1 MTDSRA
7 LTARRLRTAAGRLAA
22 CGLFASVALAQPETG
37 EPVEDAP
44 ATTEPAG
51 EATPATGPATAPA
64 TPAAP
69 AASPAPAAAA
79 ANAPN
84 AQAAITSE
92 KRRVLDGPPTKLA
105 FRDATVN
112 QMIPFIVEATG
123 KVVMPQRDVLDRKVT
138 ILNDQ
143 EIPREQALNL
153 VFLALQQNGVG
164 VVETETTI
172 TLRDIGEI
180 TRQDVPVIGP
190 GESLLNRADQG
201 TIVEKV
207 FTLRHNNAKNI
218 GDVVKGSLPDFAK
231 LTVDEQSNQVAVL
244 GNIALLQRLERLIGS
259 LDQPA
264 PGAVQAETFRLRYA
278 DAATIKTNI
287 EELFS
292 AGSTSGSNSNNRN
305 RSNQGGM
312 GGFRFPGQQAQ
323 AETATASTGELR
335 VSANTQQNSVTVVAD
350 PAVLE
355 QIRVQIADSWDQPLP
370 DEAVVPKVYDLKHS
384 DPVKVRDLLSGLFGS
399 ASTGA
404 AARTNNQGGG
414 NTQTTASQG
423 AGRLAGQFSFQAIPE
438 TSRLVVV
445 AKSPDNL
452 TVIDKIIEDLD
463 QPQTVGLPEIVE
475 LKHASAED
483 LAEQL
488 NTLLALDGTLASIRR
503 AESGLSSGTATASP
517 FAADQ
522 ATDTAEQDTNAAA
535 DSLSFWWQ
543 RSRPPTDRRNAS
555 SMIGQLR
562 IVPVWR
568 QNALLVASP
577 PEYSEAILKLIER
590 LDQPGRQVLISAI
603 IAEISSE
610 DAESLGLR
618 WSSQTITPN
627 NADNSIGVGVD
638 SSGTRNN
645 FATTLFD
652 TSVLNVNTDVNLLL
666 QALAQDTNVSILSE
680 PKIFTS
686 DNQEAEFFDGQDIPF
701 ITDSQTSDVGN
712 ITQSFDYRAVG
723 IQLRAR
729 PRITVRNDV
738 DLRVNVELSS
748 ITPGETLFGGFIV
761 DRRETTTQLIVRN
774 GQTIVISGIL
784 RSEDSETLRKVPLLG
799 DIPLLGYLFQS
810 KDTQVSRTEL
820 LIFITPIVVNN
831 PDDSDMIN
839 SSYRERL
846 RQMRSELGDPGMPTQ
861 TPAPAPVT
869 PDGQPVPLESPAP
882 QSGSPMLENTLDT
895 REGQGS

>member
-1 MTDSRA
+1 MRTDTIDSRA
-7 LTARRLRTAAGRLAA
+7 LTARMLRAAAGCLAA
-22 CGLFASVALAQPETG
+22 CGLFASIAIAQPEIDDG
-37 EPVEDAP
+37 EGLA
-44 ATTEPAG
+44 AR
-51 EATPATGPATAPA
+51 EAQQTTAPGA
-64 TPAAP
+64 R
-69 AASPAPAAAA
+69 
-79 ANAPN
+79 
-84 AQAAITSE
+84 AAITSN

-105 FRDATVN
+105 FREATVN

-123 KVVMPQRDVLDRKVT
+123 KVIMPQRDILERKVT

-218 GDVVKGSLPDFAK
+218 GDVIKGSLPDFAK
-231 LTVDEQSNQVAVL
+231 MTIDEQSNQVAVL

-259 LDQPA
+259 LDRPA

-292 AGSTSGSNSNNRN
+292 GSGTSGSSASNRN
-305 RSNQGGM
+305 RTNQGGGGM
-312 GGFRFPGQQAQ
+312 GGFRFPGQQTQQEA
-323 AETATASTGELR
+323 ATASTGELR

-350 PAVLE
+350 PAILA
-355 QIRVQIADSWDQPLP
+355 QIRLQIEQNWDQPLP
-370 DEAVVPKVYDLKHS
+370 DEAVIPKVYDLKNS
-384 DPVKVRDLLSGLFGS
+384 DPVKVRDLLTGLFGS
-399 ASTGA
+399 STT
-404 AARTNNQGGG
+404 RTTTQGGG
-414 NTQTTASQG
+414 GGGTQTTSSQG
-423 AGRLAGQFSFQAIPE
+423 AGRLAGQFSFQAIPD
-438 TSRLVVV
+438 SGRLVVV

-452 TVIDKIIEDLD
+452 AVIDRIIQDLD
-463 QPQTVGLPEIVE
+463 QPQTVGLPEVIE

-503 AESGLSSGTATASP
+503 AESGLSAGTATVSP
-517 FAADQ
+517 FASDQ
-522 ATDTAEQDTNAAA
+522 STDSSANQDTNASASA
-535 DSLSFWWQ
+535 ISFWWQ

-568 QNALLVASP
+568 QNALLVAAP
-577 PEYSEAILKLIER
+577 PEYSAAILKLIER

-603 IAEISSE
+603 IAEISTE

-618 WSSQTITPN
+618 WSSQSITPN
-627 NADNSIGVGVD
+627 NADNSISVG
-638 SSGTRNN
+638 SNASGTSNN
-645 FATTLFD
+645 FARSLFD
-652 TSVLNVNTDVNLLL
+652 TSVLNVNTNVNALL
-666 QALAQDTNVSILSE
+666 QALAQNTNVSILSE

-701 ITDSQTSDVGN
+701 ITDSQTTDQGN
-712 ITQSFDYRAVG
+712 LTQSFDYRAVG

-784 RSEDSETLRKVPLLG
+784 RSEESQTLRKVPLLG
-799 DIPLLGYLFQS
+799 DIPLIGYLFQS
-810 KDTQVSRTEL
+810 KDKQRTKSEL

-831 PDDSDMIN
+831 PDDSDSIN
-839 SSYRERL
+839 APYRERL
-846 RQMRSELGDPGMPTQ
+846 NEMRVELGDPGVPVTA
-861 TPAPAPVT
+861 PAPAPIT
-869 PDGQPVPLESPAP
+869 PGGRPVPLESPAP
-882 QSGSPMLENTLDT
+882 QPGPSAPVNTLDAPPAAA
-895 REGQGS
+895 S

>member
-1 MTDSRA
+1 MRTETTQH
-7 LTARRLRTAAGRLAA
+7 LTARVLRATAGCLAA
-22 CGLFASVALAQPETG
+22 CGMFASIAIAQPASDQPASDQPASG
-37 EPVEDAP
+37 QAAGDAP
-44 ATTEPAG
+44 ADG
-51 EATPATGPATAPA
+51 G
-64 TPAAP
+64 
-69 AASPAPAAAA
+69 AAAA
-79 ANAPN
+79 ADTRANVG
-84 AQAAITSE
+84 AQAAITST

-138 ILNDQ
+138 ILNDL

-164 VVETETTI
+164 VVETDTTI

-190 GESLLNRADQG
+190 NESLLNRADQG

-207 FTLRHNNAKNI
+207 FTLRHNTAKNI

-278 DAATIKTNI
+278 DAETIKSNI

-292 AGSTSGSNSNNRN
+292 AGSTGGSNSSNRGRN
-305 RSNQGGM
+305 NQGGGM
-312 GGFRFPGQQAQ
+312 SFRFPGQQAQ
-323 AETATASTGELR
+323 QETATSSTGELR
-335 VSANTQQNSVTVVAD
+335 VSANTQQNAVTVVAD
-350 PAVLE
+350 PAVLA
-355 QIRVQIADSWDQPLP
+355 QIKSQIEEHWDQPLP
-370 DEAVVPKVYDLKHS
+370 DAAVVPKVYDLKHS
-384 DPVKVRDLLSGLFGS
+384 DPVKVRDLLTGLFGS
-399 ASTGA
+399 GSTGTTT
-404 AARTNNQGGG
+404 RNNQGGNNQAG
-414 NTQTTASQG
+414 ASQG

-438 TSRLVVV
+438 SGRLVVV

-452 TVIDKIIEDLD
+452 TVIDKIIHDLD
-463 QPQTVGLPEIVE
+463 QPQTVGLPGIVE

-488 NTLLALDGTLASIRR
+488 NALLALDGTLASIRR

-517 FAADQ
+517 FASDQTAD
-522 ATDTAEQDTNAAA
+522 DTANQDTNAAA
-535 DSLSFWWQ
+535 DAISFWWQ

-577 PEYSEAILKLIER
+577 PEYSDAIIKLIER

-618 WSSQTITPN
+618 WSSQSITPN
-627 NADNSIGVGVD
+627 NADNSISIGADG
-638 SSGTRNN
+638 SGTRNN

-666 QALAQDTNVSILSE
+666 QALAQDTNVAILSE

-701 ITDSQTSDVGN
+701 ITDSQTTDQGN
-712 ITQSFDYRAVG
+712 LTQSFDYRAVG

-784 RSEDSETLRKVPLLG
+784 RSEDSQTLRKVPLLG

-810 KDTQVSRTEL
+810 KDTQTTKTEL

-831 PDDSDMIN
+831 PDDSDLIN
-839 SSYRERL
+839 SPYRDRL
-846 RQMRSELGDPGMPTQ
+846 QQMRTELGDPGVQ
-861 TPAPAPVT
+861 APGAGPEPV
-869 PDGQPVPLESPAP
+869 DISAP
-882 QSGSPMLENTLDT
+882 QSGSPTPVNTLDSSN
-895 REGQGS
+895 GQEN

>member
-1 MTDSRA
+1 MRTETTQH
-7 LTARRLRTAAGRLAA
+7 LTARVLRATAGCLAA
-22 CGLFASVALAQPETG
+22 CGMFASIAIAQPASDQPASG
-37 EPVEDAP
+37 QAAGDAP
-44 ATTEPAG
+44 ANG
-51 EATPATGPATAPA
+51 G
-64 TPAAP
+64 
-69 AASPAPAAAA
+69 AAAA
-79 ANAPN
+79 AEGAPN
-84 AQAAITSE
+84 AGAQAAITST

-190 GESLLNRADQG
+190 NESLLNRADQG

-207 FTLRHNNAKNI
+207 FTLRHNTAKNI

-278 DAATIKTNI
+278 DAETIKSNI

-292 AGSTSGSNSNNRN
+292 AGSTSGSNSNNRSRN
-305 RSNQGGM
+305 NQGGGM
-312 GGFRFPGQQAQ
+312 SFRFPGQQAQ
-323 AETATASTGELR
+323 QETATSSTGELR
-335 VSANTQQNSVTVVAD
+335 VSANTQQNAVTVVAD
-350 PAVLE
+350 PAVLA
-355 QIRVQIADSWDQPLP
+355 QIRSQIEEHWDRPLP
-370 DEAVVPKVYDLKHS
+370 DAAVVPKVYDLKHS
-384 DPVKVRDLLSGLFGS
+384 DPVKVRDLLTGLFGS
-399 ASTGA
+399 GSTGTTT
-404 AARTNNQGGG
+404 RTNNNQGGNNQAG
-414 NTQTTASQG
+414 ASQG

-438 TSRLVVV
+438 SGRLVVV

-452 TVIDKIIEDLD
+452 TVIDKIIQDLD

-517 FAADQ
+517 FASDQ
-522 ATDTAEQDTNAAA
+522 ATDTTANQDTNASA
-535 DSLSFWWQ
+535 DAISFWWQ

-577 PEYSEAILKLIER
+577 PEYSDAIIKLIER

-618 WSSQTITPN
+618 WSSQSITPN
-627 NADNSIGVGVD
+627 NADNSISIGTD
-638 SSGTRNN
+638 ASGTRNN

-666 QALAQDTNVSILSE
+666 QALAQDTNVAILSE

-701 ITDSQTSDVGN
+701 ITDSQTTDQGN

-784 RSEDSETLRKVPLLG
+784 RSEDSQTLRKVPLLG

-810 KDTQVSRTEL
+810 KDTQTTKTEL

-831 PDDSDMIN
+831 PDDSDLIN
-839 SSYRERL
+839 SPYRDRL
-846 RQMRSELGDPGMPTQ
+846 QQMRTELGDPGIQAPA
-861 TPAPAPVT
+861 PAPAPVT
-869 PDGQPVPLESPAP
+869 PGARPEPVESPAP
-882 QSGSPMLENTLDT
+882 QSGSPTPVNTLDSSN
-895 REGQGS
+895 GQVN

>member
-1 MTDSRA
+1 MTIENLLRRPFTARA
-7 LTARRLRTAAGRLAA
+7 LHAVAGCMVA
-22 CGLFASVALAQPETG
+22 CGVLSGAAIAQPDT
-37 EPVEDAP
+37 DAP
-44 ATTEPAG
+44 ADDAAMERD
-51 EATPATGPATAPA
+51 
-64 TPAAP
+64 PAAP
-69 AASPAPAAAA
+69 AP
-79 ANAPN
+79 
-84 AQAAITSE
+84 AQAAITST
-92 KRRVLDGPPTKLA
+92 KKRVLDGPPTKLA

-123 KVVMPQRDVLDRKVT
+123 KVVMPQRDVLDRKITV
-138 ILNDQ
+138 LNDQ

-164 VVETETTI
+164 VVETDSII

-180 TRQDVPVIGP
+180 TRQDVPVVGP
-190 GESLLNRADQG
+190 RESLLDRADQG

-207 FTLRHNNAKNI
+207 YTLRHNSAKNI
-218 GDVVKGSLPDFAK
+218 GDVIKGSLPDFAK

-264 PGAVQAETFRLRYA
+264 PGAVQAETFRLRFA
-278 DAATIKTNI
+278 DATVIKTNI
-287 EELFS
+287 EELFA
-292 AGSTSGSNSNNRN
+292 AGSASGSSSSRNRN
-305 RSNQGGM
+305 NQGGGGGG

-323 AETATASTGELR
+323 TETATATTGELR
-335 VSANTQQNSVTVVAD
+335 VSANAQQNSVTVVAD

-355 QIRVQIADSWDQPLP
+355 QIRIQIEQNWDQPLP
-370 DEAVVPKVYDLKHS
+370 DEAVIPKVYDLKHS

-399 ASTGA
+399 SSTG

-414 NTQTTASQG
+414 NNAAQTSASQG

-438 TSRLVVV
+438 SGRLVVV

-452 TVIDKIIEDLD
+452 AVIDKIIQDLD
-463 QPQTVGLPEIVE
+463 QPQTVGLPEVIE

-488 NTLLALDGTLASIRR
+488 NSLLALDGTLASIRR
-503 AESGLSSGTATASP
+503 AEAGLSSGTATASP
-517 FAADQ
+517 FASDQ
-522 ATDTAEQDTNAAA
+522 ETDTASQQDSNASDDAI
-535 DSLSFWWQ
+535 SFWWQ

-568 QNALLVASP
+568 QNALLVAAP
-577 PEYSEAILKLIER
+577 PEYSGAIIKLIER

-627 NADNSIGVGVD
+627 NADNSIGIGTEA
-638 SSGTRNN
+638 SGTRNN
-645 FATTLFD
+645 FATSLFD
-652 TSVLNVNTDVNLLL
+652 TSVLNMSTDVNLLL

-701 ITDSQTSDVGN
+701 ITDSQTSDQGN

-784 RSEDSETLRKVPLLG
+784 RSEDSQTLRKVPLLG

-810 KDTQVSRTEL
+810 KDTQTTKTEL
-820 LIFITPIVVNN
+820 LIFITPVVVNN
-831 PDDSDMIN
+831 PDDSDAVN
-839 SSYRERL
+839 SPYRERL
-846 RQMRSELGDPGMPTQ
+846 QQMRQDLGDPGV
-861 TPAPAPVT
+861 PAPATSPSSTT
-869 PDGQPVPLESPAP
+869 PDAMSLPQGAAP
-882 QSGSPMLENTLDT
+882 QQSDPAQTVNSSGGSEA
-895 REGQGS
+895 QGS

>member
-1 MTDSRA
+1 MRTDTTDSRA
-7 LTARRLRTAAGRLAA
+7 LTARGLCAAAGCLAA
-22 CGLFASVALAQPETG
+22 CGIFASVALAQPDTG
-37 EPVEDAP
+37 EPVDE
-44 ATTEPAG
+44 
-51 EATPATGPATAPA
+51 
-64 TPAAP
+64 
-69 AASPAPAAAA
+69 APAAAEM
-79 ANAPN
+79 APAQAPAPVAPA
-84 AQAAITSE
+84 AQAAVTSS
-92 KRRVLDGPPTKLA
+92 KKRVLDGPPTKLA

-164 VVETETTI
+164 VVETDTTI

-190 GESLLNRADQG
+190 SESLLNRADQG

-231 LTVDEQSNQVAVL
+231 LTVDEQSNQIAVL

-292 AGSTSGSNSNNRN
+292 AGASSSSNSNNRN
-305 RSNQGGM
+305 RTNQGGM

-355 QIRVQIADSWDQPLP
+355 QIRLQIEQSWDQPLP

-414 NTQTTASQG
+414 NTQASASQG

-452 TVIDKIIEDLD
+452 TVIDKIIADLD
-463 QPQTVGLPEIVE
+463 QPQLVGLPEIVE

-517 FAADQ
+517 FASDQ

-627 NADNSIGVGVD
+627 NPDNSIGVGVD

-645 FATTLFD
+645 FATSLFD

-666 QALAQDTNVSILSE
+666 QALAQGTNVAILSE

-784 RSEDSETLRKVPLLG
+784 RSEDSETLRKVPILG
-799 DIPLLGYLFQS
+799 DIPLLGYLFRS
-810 KDTQVSRTEL
+810 KDTQVTKTEL

-831 PDDSDMIN
+831 PDDSDLVN
-839 SSYRERL
+839 SPYRERL
-846 RQMRSELGDPGMPTQ
+846 QKMRSELGDPGVPAP

-869 PDGQPVPLESPAP
+869 PGGPPAALEGPAP
-882 QSGSPMLENTLDT
+882 QSTSPATENTLDT
-895 REGQGS
+895 REGQGT